1 MNDEEKKVARSK
13 DWREWQAE
21 DASVIA
27 ENFGILLNEDH
38 WKVIEIVRNY
48 YETYRL
54 FPPNRVLINLIMK
67 EQGSEKANSIYLMQ
81 LFTGAPAK
89 VLAQIA
95 GLPKPANCD

>member
-1 MNDEEKKVARSK
+1 MNGNEKKVGCFK
-13 DWREWQAE
+13 DWRRWQTE

-27 ENFGILLNEDH
+27 ESFGISLNEDH
-38 WKVIEIVRNY
+38 WKVIEIVRSY
-48 YETYRL
+48 YDAYRL

-67 EQGSEKANSIYLMQ
+67 EQGPEKANSIHLMK
-81 LFTGAPAK
+81 LFSGTPAK

>member
-1 MNDEEKKVARSK
+1 MNEKEKLGLSK
-13 DWREWQAE
+13 DWRKWQAE

-27 ENFGILLNEDH
+27 ENLGILLNEDH
-38 WKVIEIVRNY
+38 WEIIKIVRNY

-67 EQGSEKANSIYLMQ
+67 EQGPEKANSIHLMQ
-81 LFTGAPAK
+81 LFSGTPAK

>member
-27 ENFGILLNEDH
+27 ESFGISLNEDH

-54 FPPNRVLINLIMK
+54 FPPNRVLINLILK
-67 EQGSEKANSIYLMQ
+67 EQGPKKANSIHLMT
-81 LFTGAPAK
+81 LFSGTPAK
-89 VLAQIA
+89 VLARIA